1 MIEISEALGWADGA
15 EQMPDRPGCF
25 AGAGCGLRISP
36 MQKAIGGSVLSCTRG
51 PGAWEGAIHRSASR
65 FIPFFQPL
73 GHKWVAIERYQ
84 RLSMWE
90 SALTFHG

>member
-51 PGAWEGAIHRSASR
+51 PGAWEGEIYAGIPWIRSA
-65 FIPFFQPL
+65 
-73 GHKWVAIERYQ
+73 G
-84 RLSMWE
+84 
-90 SALTFHG
+90 SAGSV